1 MKKLF
6 IFMIFF
12 LNLLRERNPFRR
24 NQAEEIGNGEGR
36 FVKREGKEQ
45 GEISGMLVGGGILRY
60 GGQ

>member
-1 MKKLF
+1 
-6 IFMIFF
+6 MIFF

>member
-1 MKKLF
+1 
-6 IFMIFF
+6 MIFF

-45 GEISGMLVGGGILRY
+45 GEISGRLLGGYIEVW
-60 GGQ
+60 GQ